1 MFSDRYLVRTIT
13 LLSDA
18 MAVRAFHELL
28 PRIRSLQYTVIY
40 SKRPPELV
48 CSSEPGPPVATRQ
61 SVNFYF
67 YRLWASKAPSASSG
81 LGSVGHKSEET
92 SGQVHGMPRADID
105 RGFRGWDGRPHVDY
119 ATNRWP
125 VRQCSTKASSSGYRE
140 STVAKGTKNM
150 PLTPKKWKRALPSKE
165 VLNAVYSLRRVKRN
179 PDGIK
184 EVMRKY
190 VSRLLKLE
198 MLLVLSELQRL
209 DEWHLAHQVFTM
221 IRKESWYKPDVY
233 LFQTMVQV
241 FGRNKRIKEAEKIF
255 EDLEDEGLH
264 PNESIT
270 RELLRA
276 YVTSGMMPEAIKL
289 YKEILE
295 LGKDQ
300 AARSILFHGLSAED
314 KEELSQYER
323 QKGIDWSFVEK
334 RD

>member
-1 MFSDRYLVRTIT
+1 
-13 LLSDA
+13 
-18 MAVRAFHELL
+18 
-28 PRIRSLQYTVIY
+28 
-40 SKRPPELV
+40 
-48 CSSEPGPPVATRQ
+48 
-61 SVNFYF
+61 
-67 YRLWASKAPSASSG
+67 
-81 LGSVGHKSEET
+81 
-92 SGQVHGMPRADID
+92 
-105 RGFRGWDGRPHVDY
+105 
-119 ATNRWP
+119 
-125 VRQCSTKASSSGYRE
+125 
-140 STVAKGTKNM
+140 
-150 PLTPKKWKRALPSKE
+150 
-165 VLNAVYSLRRVKRN
+165 
-179 PDGIK
+179 
-184 EVMRKY
+184 
-190 VSRLLKLE
+190 
-198 MLLVLSELQRL
+198 
-209 DEWHLAHQVFTM
+209 M

-276 YVTSGMMPEAIKL
+276 YVISGMMPEAIKL